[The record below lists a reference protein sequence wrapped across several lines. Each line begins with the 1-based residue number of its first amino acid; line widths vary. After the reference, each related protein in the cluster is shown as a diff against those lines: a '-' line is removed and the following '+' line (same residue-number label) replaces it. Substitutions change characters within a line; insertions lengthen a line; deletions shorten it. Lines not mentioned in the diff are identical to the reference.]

1 LYCTY
6 TQGAYGNAG
15 GLQCDGTNLL
25 TTAQAIQNAINSYT
39 LAFYPTPPA
48 YPNPPFTNQML
59 IIGMP
64 GRSVYI
70 SNTTADVQLVIKYLP
85 GGGQSK
91 ELEPGNMSIHATAFE
106 GTYTKNNHIK
116 NTLFAQTLTLGL
128 NIGLKPNLQN
138 FVLQAGEIATAAPD
152 GGCGSITPLTRHCD
166 QTPSNEY
173 SYATI
178 PASVVNAIT
187 GSPKTIKGLFILA
200 NRALGD
206 FDGVAGSENGA
217 SLGAIADAVDAINN
231 VFDEC
236 RIFVGWNV
244 QHCPPVQRVS
254 VTPETGGTG
263 TPVANLSVST
273 YPNPYTDNVKF
284 VIESPVSGQGV
295 LEVYNALGQKVQT
308 VYQGMVFAGRSQ
320 TIEYKVPE
328 ANRTNLIYIFRV
340 GGQQATGKLIRID

>member
-1 LYCTY
+1 MYCTY
-6 TQGAYGNAG
+6 TQGYFGNPG
-15 GLQCDGTNLL
+15 GLACNGTNLF
-25 TTAQAIQNAINSYT
+25 TTFQTIQNSINTYT
-39 LAFYPTPPA
+39 LAFYAPA
-48 YPNPPFTNQML
+48 TYPNPPFTNQML
-59 IIGMP
+59 ILGLN

-70 SNTTADVQLVIKYLP
+70 NSSTTDVNLVIKYLP

-91 ELEPGNMSIHATAFE
+91 ELNAGNMSIHDPLFE
-106 GTYTKNNHIK
+106 DTYTKNNHIK
-116 NTLFAQTLTLGL
+116 NTLFAQNLTLGL
-128 NIGLKPNLQN
+128 NIGIKPNLQN
-138 FVLQAGEIATAAPD
+138 FVLQAGEIATAEPD

-173 SYATI
+173 HYATI

-187 GSPKTIKGLFILA
+187 GPKTIKGLFLLG

-206 FDGVAGSENGA
+206 SDHVAGSENGA
-217 SLGAIADAVDAINN
+217 SLGAIADAIDAINN

-263 TPVANLSVST
+263 TPAANLNVST

-284 VIESPVSGQGV
+284 VIESPVTGHGT
-295 LEVYNALGQKVQT
+295 LEVYNSLGQKIQT

-320 TIEYKVPE
+320 TIEYKVPV